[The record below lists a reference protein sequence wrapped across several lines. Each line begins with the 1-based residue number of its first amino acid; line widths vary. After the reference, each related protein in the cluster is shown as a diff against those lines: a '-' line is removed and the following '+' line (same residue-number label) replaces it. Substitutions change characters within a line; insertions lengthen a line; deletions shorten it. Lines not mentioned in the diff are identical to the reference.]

1 LAHET
6 ATGVGGAD
14 LALDLVRV
22 VEAAAIAAARTMGQG
37 DGPLSDQAAVTAMRQ
52 AFETAPIRGTIVIG
66 EGERDEA
73 PMLYIGEKV
82 GQGGDSHPAIDIAV
96 DPVEGTNLVAT
107 GTPNAIAVLA
117 AAEAGGLLHAP
128 DCYME
133 KIVAGPA
140 CRGALDLE
148 APVEENLKAIA
159 SCLNRNVED
168 LVIVVLDRP
177 RHQQL
182 IARIR
187 AAGARIQLIGDGD
200 VAAGIS
206 AAINGSGVHAL
217 MGSGGAP
224 EGVILAAAI
233 RCLHGAMQARLIVDT
248 PELEERVARMG
259 IRDPH
264 RIYRARDLAPGQQ
277 IVFTACGVT
286 KGTFLEGVRFF
297 GGGHRTHSLV
307 MTKTP
312 NMVRFLDT
320 VWLDRPPG
328 PRGVRLA

>member
-1 LAHET
+1 MT
-6 ATGVGGAD
+6 ANPD
-14 LALDLVRV
+14 LAFEMVRV

-37 DGPLSDQAAVTAMRQ
+37 EGERSDQVAVAAMRQ
-52 AFETAPIRGTIVIG
+52 AFDEIPIRGQIVIG
-66 EGERDEA
+66 EGERDDA
-73 PMLYIGEKV
+73 PMLFIGERV
-82 GQGGDSHPAIDIAV
+82 GKAQEDGHPFPEIDIAV
-96 DPVEGTNLVAT
+96 DPVEGTNLCAT

-117 AAEAGGLLHAP
+117 AAEKGGLLHAP

-159 SCLNRNVED
+159 SCLNRDIDD

-177 RHQQL
+177 RHQKL
-182 IARIR
+182 ISEIR
-187 AAGARIQLIGDGD
+187 RTGARIQLIGDGD

-206 AAINGSGVHAL
+206 ASINGSGVHAL

-224 EGVILAAAI
+224 EGVITAAAI
-233 RCLHGAMQARLIVDT
+233 RCLHGAMQGRLVIDS
-248 PELEERVARMG
+248 PELEERVLKMG
-259 IRDPH
+259 IKDPH
-264 RIYRARDLAPGQQ
+264 RIYRARDLAPGQN
-277 IVFTACGVT
+277 IIFAACGIT

-297 GGGHRTHSLV
+297 GTGHRTHSLL
-307 MTKTP
+307 MTRHP

-320 VWLDRPPG
+320 VYLERPPG
-328 PRGVRLA
+328 PRGVRLN